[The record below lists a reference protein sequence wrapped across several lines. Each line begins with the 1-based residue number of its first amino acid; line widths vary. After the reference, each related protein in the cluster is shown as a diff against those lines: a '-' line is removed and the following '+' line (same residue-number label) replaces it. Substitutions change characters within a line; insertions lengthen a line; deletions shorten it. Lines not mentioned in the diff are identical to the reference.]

1 MVRRPATAPVVEYV
15 KKEAPED
22 SSMKKGLFQ
31 EDNTVPPKE
40 ERVLPLFSLKGRTAI
55 VSGSGAGIG
64 LAVVKAFAE
73 AGANVAIWYHSNKD
87 ALDRAAEVEETYGV
101 KCVPLNHAAIPK
113 YGCLTYSRQGVSSR
127 CDGLRAHR
135 ENDQRHCT

>member
-1 MVRRPATAPVVEYV
+1 MKLTDKRSHGRILISLSVLLCSLLIANLVIMVRKPATAPMVEYV

-40 ERVLPLFSLKGRTAI
+40 ERVLPLFSLKGKTAI

-64 LAVVKAFAE
+64 FAVVNAFAE
-73 AGANVAIWYHSNKD
+73 AGANVAIWYHSNKK
-87 ALDRAAEVEETYGV
+87 ALDRAAEIEETYGV
-101 KCVPLNHAAIPK
+101 KCMI
-113 YGCLTYSRQGVSSR
+113 TI
-127 CDGLRAHR
+127 
-135 ENDQRHCT
+135 

>member
-1 MVRRPATAPVVEYV
+1 MKPRGDRSHGITIVSLLILVCSLLTANIIIMVRKPATAPVAEHF

-40 ERVLPLFSLKGRTAI
+40 DRVLPLFSLKGRTAI

-73 AGANVAIWYHSNKD
+73 AGADVAIWYHSNKD
-87 ALDRAAEVEETYGV
+87 ALDRADEVEKTYGV
-101 KCVPLNHAAIPK
+101 KCMITLGNAA
-113 YGCLTYSRQGVSSR
+113 V
-127 CDGLRAHR
+127 
-135 ENDQRHCT
+135 